1 MRRGGGRLIPRWN
14 HTRRRLALAVVT
26 LAVAAAVAAYS
37 ARHFGASAESGEL
50 TPVVITDGIAP
61 FRLGEDLTRAAAL
74 ALRFDQ
80 AASYIGPGCDDRDQ
94 VTVVLPIGHGDMTV
108 MAMADTPGVIGE
120 IIATPSEALLT
131 QTDRDRCIAR
141 TLEFA
146 ESLSARLGAPGAMIE
161 TRQPVSDE
169 FHVPFGTEAQVVG
182 RWFPG
187 GRTCD
192 LALIFKQRAH

>member
-1 MRRGGGRLIPRWN
+1 MRRGGGRLIPGRQ
-14 HTRRRLALAVVT
+14 HTRRWFALAVAT
-26 LAVAAAVAAYS
+26 LAVATVVAVYN
-37 ARHFGASAESGEL
+37 ARPFGASTEREQA
-50 TPVVITDGIAP
+50 TPVVLADGVAP
-61 FRLGEDLTRAAAL
+61 FRLGEELTRAAAL

-80 AASYIGPGCDDRDQ
+80 AASYVGPGCDDRDQ

-108 MAMADTPGVIGE
+108 MAMADTPGIIGE

-131 QTDRDRCIAR
+131 QMDRDHCIAR

-146 ESLSARLGAPGAMIE
+146 ESLSDRLGKPGTMIE

-192 LALIFKQRAH
+192 LALIFKQRSP